1 MVSWSRCQS
10 RGISRMWALKRTALG
25 RSWLTPGRGCFVN
38 FDREAEPLDQFLGV
52 LPEHFKDFDIGNRY
66 IETHVCKRLPVNWK
80 AAEEAFM
87 EAYHVKETHAGGRDF
102 QSQ

>member
-1 MVSWSRCQS
+1 
-10 RGISRMWALKRTALG
+10 MWALKRTASGKFLVDTWAG
-25 RSWLTPGRGCFVN
+25 FVFVN

-102 QSQ
+102 L